1 MGPTR
6 KTAWLSGIGAVLLLA
21 GARCSQSPEIPA
33 ASASDS
39 IAAPTSNSGEAPT
52 LASAASLSPA
62 PTPPPTRPPLSSDA
76 LRARVEAQRRILG
89 RDSLFEDLTGALVP
103 VVDAPMESSA
113 EPPAPAD
120 GPSQEDGGLL
130 DALPGSAGMDAD
142 GSLEGTV
149 RANGNALGLFT
160 PIETRDEQTLEIF
173 YAALRSLTAGER
185 STVNV
190 AVYGASHTQA
200 DIYPAYLRNYL
211 QSRFGAGGRGVVSL
225 VKFSR
230 WYRTTEFTVESSKHW
245 KIEHAQKK
253 EHAEEGWFGLMGVSG
268 HSSNKRAWTRVKP
281 RNSKDPAS
289 YGSRYELSFL
299 QQPRGGRFKVYVDGR
314 LHKTVKTRDKT
325 PGLGTFVVETEL
337 GPHEIEVR
345 PYGDGEVR
353 LFGMQ
358 IENGRPG
365 VVVDTLGIS
374 GTRAANHLAWN
385 EPVWQESFAQRDPKL
400 YLLAY
405 GTNETTD
412 EDQPMSAYRRDLKA
426 VLDRLKATSPD
437 ASCVLVGPGDF
448 PEQSPDGLWTT
459 RPRLV
464 EIVEAQRAVAYEAGC
479 GFWDALAFMGGAGS
493 MHTWATSVPQMAK
506 GDHIHLTRRGY
517 VRLGMAVTDALMA
530 GYEATAR
537 GVERPPTTSRSLE
550 PNTVH

>member
-1 MGPTR
+1 MGLTR

-21 GARCSQSPEIPA
+21 GARCSQSAEIPA
-33 ASASDS
+33 ASAAER
-39 IAAPTSNSGEAPT
+39 AATATADDGERPPGVGAPS
-52 LASAASLSPA
+52 LANA
-62 PTPPPTRPPLSSDA
+62 PTPPSTRPPLSSDA

-89 RDSLFEDLTGALVP
+89 RDGLFEDATGELVP
-103 VVDAPMESSA
+103 VINAASL
-113 EPPAPAD
+113 PPATSPAPKT
-120 GPSQEDGGLL
+120 GASANEGGLL

-160 PIETRDEQTLEIF
+160 PVETPDENTLKHF
-173 YAALRSLTAGER
+173 YTALRSLATGER
-185 STVNV
+185 TNVNI

-200 DIYPAYLRNYL
+200 DIYPAYLRSYL
-211 QSRFGAGGRGVVSL
+211 QSRFGSAGRGFVSL

-230 WYRTTEFTVESSKHW
+230 WYRTTEFSVESSKHW
-245 KIEHAQKK
+245 KVEHAQKK
-253 EHAEEGWFGLMGVSG
+253 ELAEERWFGLMGVSG

-281 RNSKDPAS
+281 LKSADTAS
-289 YGSRYELSFL
+289 HGSHYELMFL
-299 QQPRGGRFKVYVDGR
+299 EQPRGGRFKVYVDGR
-314 LHKTVKTRDKT
+314 LHKTVKTKSKT
-325 PGLGTFVVETEL
+325 PGLGSFVIETEL

-353 LFGMQ
+353 LFGLHIGNKQ
-358 IENGRPG
+358 PG

-385 EPVWQESFAQRDPKL
+385 EQIWRDSFTERDTQL

-412 EDQPMSAYRRDLKA
+412 EDQPMSQYRRNLKT
-426 VLDRLKATSPD
+426 VLERLKATSPN
-437 ASCVLVGPGDF
+437 ASCVLIGPGDF
-448 PEQSPDGLWTT
+448 PQQGADGLWTT

-464 EIVEAQRAVAYEAGC
+464 EIVEAQRAVAYETGC

-493 MHTWATSVPQMAK
+493 MHTWATSLPKMAK
-506 GDHIHLTRRGY
+506 SDHIHLTRRGY
-517 VRLGMAVTDALMA
+517 VRMGMAVTDALMA
-530 GYEATAR
+530 TYEQGGR
-537 GVERPPTTSRSLE
+537 GVDPAPAPARSLA

>member
-21 GARCSQSPEIPA
+21 GARCSQSAEIPA
-33 ASASDS
+33 ASAAEQGPTAT
-39 IAAPTSNSGEAPT
+39 AADGPQEA
-52 LASAASLSPA
+52 LASAASLAIA
-62 PTPPPTRPPLSSDA
+62 PTAPPARPPLSSDA

-89 RDSLFEDLTGALVP
+89 REGLFEDATGTVVP
-103 VVDAPMESSA
+103 VIEA
-113 EPPAPAD
+113 
-120 GPSQEDGGLL
+120 PSQPATETSPPDQATPPDDGGLL

-142 GSLEGTV
+142 GSLEGSV

-160 PIETRDEQTLEIF
+160 PIETRDGETLGRF

-185 STVNV
+185 TSVNV

-200 DIYPAYLRNYL
+200 DIYPAYIRNYL

-230 WYRTTEFTVESSKHW
+230 WYRTADFSVESSKHW
-245 KIEHAQKK
+245 KTEHAQKK

-281 RNSKDPAS
+281 RNSSDPAS
-289 YGSRYELSFL
+289 HGSRYELSFL
-299 QQPRGGRFKVYVDGR
+299 KQPRGGRFKVYVDGR
-314 LHKTVKTRDKT
+314 LHKTVKTKSKT
-325 PGLGTFVVETEL
+325 PALGAFVIETEL

-345 PYGDGEVR
+345 PYGDGQVR

-358 IENGRPG
+358 IENGQPG
-365 VVVDTLGIS
+365 VIVDTLGIS
-374 GTRAANHLAWN
+374 GTRAANHLAWH
-385 EPVWQESFAQRDPKL
+385 EPIWQESFAKRDPQL

-412 EDQPMSAYRRDLKA
+412 EDQPMSVYRRELKA
-426 VLDRLKATSPD
+426 VLDRLKATSPN

-448 PEQSPDGLWTT
+448 PQQSADGLWTT

-506 GDHIHLTRRGY
+506 SDHIHLTRRGY

-530 GYEATAR
+530 DYEQTAR
-537 GVERPPTTSRSLE
+537 GVDPEPSSARSLD